1 MAECPNEQGDEED
14 IFQDCDDTFE
24 SWVKL
29 DRSEISDI
37 TNSLGDSSRPVFP
50 KIQNSNTETGIGDY
64 NQNSPVPV
72 ESQKSE
78 QQKNEEN
85 ISLLAPLTGEQEGT
99 MQDELGRTLDEP
111 DQSESSNGENSQ
123 GDASQTESQETHSG
137 KAETDAVDYNQN
149 RDIPAESQQ
158 GQQDVIEPETTPY
171 VLPQMPT
178 EPNTVRSNDFN
189 VLFYHYHTCMHAEH
203 LVPSYHAV

>member
-1 MAECPNEQGDEED
+1 MAECPNEQEDEED
-14 IFQDCDDTFE
+14 IFEDCIDAFE
-24 SWVKL
+24 TWDKL
-29 DRSEISDI
+29 DRSESSDI
-37 TNSLGDSSRPVFP
+37 TNSLGDSSRPVFR

-64 NQNSPVPV
+64 HHNSHIPV
-72 ESQKSE
+72 ESPKSE

-85 ISLLAPLTGEQEGT
+85 ISFLAPITGEQKET

-123 GDASQTESQETHSG
+123 GDGSQTESQETHSG
-137 KAETDAVDYNQN
+137 KAKTDAVDYNQN
-149 RDIPAESQQ
+149 RHSPAESQQ

-178 EPNTVRSNDFN
+178 EPNTVRSNDFS

-203 LVPSYHAV
+203 LVPSYYAV